1 MKYEN
6 LFKIYIPEPCHE
18 DWDKMNP
25 NQQGAFCK
33 VCSKTVVDFSDKKGS
48 EIQNFFSENLDKKIC
63 GRFQAGQLAETPR
76 LKIERKKFKIEFP
89 RFLFP
94 ISFSPVR
101 AFAMAAL
108 LFASVALASCGNSET
123 GDGTG
128 GGSDSTRIEHLMGGA
143 TVKPLQKDTTKET
156 KGIDDTNPPPP
167 QWDQQTM
174 GAVNWHLVKKDSVKI
189 DSVGANYLGE
199 VVPQKTDTT
208 QTNHSK
214 YIKMGMVK
222 KVPEKEY
229 LKGDV
234 QIEK

>member
-33 VCSKTVVDFSDKKGS
+33 SCCKTVVDFSGKS
-48 EIQNFFSENLDKKIC
+48 ANEIQSFFSENLDKKIC
-63 GRFQAGQLAETPR
+63 GRFQAGQIAETPR
-76 LKIERKKFKIEFP
+76 LKIEPKKFKIEFP

-123 GDGTG
+123 GDGTI

-156 KGIDDTNPPPP
+156 KSIDDTNPPPP
-167 QWDQQTM
+167 QWDGQTM

-189 DSVGANYLGE
+189 DSVGTNYLGE
-199 VVPQKTDTT
+199 VCASKKRYDTNQPQQIYKNGNGQKSTG
-208 QTNHSK
+208 K
-214 YIKMGMVK
+214 RI
-222 KVPEKEY
+222 PE
-229 LKGDV
+229 G
-234 QIEK
+234 